1 MSAFFPQAADVAHLI
16 QVALTPIFLIS
27 AIGVTL
33 NVLTSRLARIVDRAR
48 AMESEVSRPDYQTGG
63 RDLHAA
69 LDVLARRAR
78 YINAAITLITLSA
91 LFIALVVVMLFVNA
105 FAHWDLAAF
114 IAIMFIL
121 SMLAFAAAGADC
133 LYAPGVKGKADI
145 QAMVRAVAPK
155 PLNVL
160 VLEPGRSVAEFADW
174 GVRRI
179 SVGGGLAKVAW
190 GGMLAAAKQMQEG
203 SFAGL
208 SGGVSG
214 DRLDDIFGGFV

>member
-1 MSAFFPQAADVAHLI
+1 MVNAFFPQAADVAHLI

-33 NVLTSRLARIVDRAR
+33 NVLTNRLARIVDRAR
-48 AMESEVSRPDYQTGG
+48 AMESELCRPDYQAGG

-69 LDVLARRAR
+69 LGVLARRAR

-121 SMLAFAAAGADC
+121 SMLAFAAA
-133 LYAPGVKGKADI
+133 LTSFLI
-145 QAMVRAVAPK
+145 EVRIATTTLRIGIEVASR
-155 PLNVL
+155 N
-160 VLEPGRSVAEFADW
+160 S
-174 GVRRI
+174 
-179 SVGGGLAKVAW
+179 
-190 GGMLAAAKQMQEG
+190 
-203 SFAGL
+203 
-208 SGGVSG
+208 
-214 DRLDDIFGGFV
+214 